1 MNNIKVVSI
10 KTNKFDDILS
20 SKSKIKDILKKK
32 MENYENNCENKGETN
47 HDNNNN
53 TKETKFKT

>member
-10 KTNKFDDILS
+10 KTNKFEDILS

-32 MENYENNCENKGETN
+32 MENYENKCEN
-47 HDNNNN
+47 NN
-53 TKETKFKT
+53 